1 MLCYVTLGVITLIH
15 IKDKIMRLKYTDYTL
30 QQDILDKLSEELVI
44 GSVSAKDK
52 KTGLY
57 TRANLVHFV
66 TFSKS
71 FILIRLNDA
80 SDLVLNLLEDGVE
93 WNEQEVNLNFGN
105 IISDLELLTIFEKLV
120 VQYLY
125 VED

>member
-1 MLCYVTLGVITLIH
+1 
-15 IKDKIMRLKYTDYTL
+15 MRLKYTDYTL

-57 TRANLVHFV
+57 TRANLLHSV

-105 IISDLELLTIFEKLV
+105 NISDLDLLTIFEKLV

>member
-1 MLCYVTLGVITLIH
+1 
-15 IKDKIMRLKYTDYTL
+15 MRLKYTDYTL

-57 TRANLVHFV
+57 ARANLVHSV

-71 FILIRLNDA
+71 FILIRLNDT

-93 WNEQEVNLNFGN
+93 WVEKEVNLNFGELV
-105 IISDLELLTIFEKLV
+105 SDLDLLTIFEKV
-120 VQYLY
+120 VLYYLY
-125 VED
+125 IED

>member
-44 GSVSAKDK
+44 GSVSARDK

-57 TRANLVHFV
+57 TRANLVHSV
-66 TFSKS
+66 TFSKT
-71 FILIRLNDA
+71 FILIRLNEC

-93 WNEQEVNLNFGN
+93 WVEKEVNLNFGE
-105 IISDLELLTIFEKLV
+105 IISDLDLMTIFEKV
-120 VQYLY
+120 VLDYLY
-125 VED
+125 VES

>member
-1 MLCYVTLGVITLIH
+1 
-15 IKDKIMRLKYTDYTL
+15 MRLKYTDYTL

-57 TRANLVHFV
+57 TRANLVHSV

-71 FILIRLNDA
+71 FILIRLNDT

-93 WNEQEVNLNFGN
+93 WVEKEVNLNFGELV
-105 IISDLELLTIFEKLV
+105 SDLDLLTIFEKV
-120 VQYLY
+120 VLYYLY
-125 VED
+125 IED